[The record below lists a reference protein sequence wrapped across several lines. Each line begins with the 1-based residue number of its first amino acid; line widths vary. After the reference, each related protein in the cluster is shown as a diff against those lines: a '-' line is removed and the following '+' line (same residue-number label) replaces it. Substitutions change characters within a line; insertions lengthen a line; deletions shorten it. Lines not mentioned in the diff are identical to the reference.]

1 MSGEEA
7 PRVAIAESFV
17 APAALHALVLPG
29 DALAGFRGRTCRV
42 WVVAETGSDWRVG
55 TLRVGAASVSEAA
68 LAFPAFDN
76 RAEVLFHLF
85 VTDAD
90 AAEPGGGADALRARL
105 PAGRPPIRLG
115 TRVEPL
121 PALPAL
127 PPRGI
132 WAVEGG
138 AARSGVGAPAP
149 RFASD
154 LGNHWRDQFGAYA
167 AGWLHCGE
175 AQVLAA
181 FLALGDRLAP
191 LALHPR
197 PDVVAHYPECAAAMP
212 VGFAGY
218 IEGGAGTP
226 LDVAVETAQG
236 MSRHRLPIPE
246 RLLALP
252 ATLAAAPASQERFVA
267 EVNAGRLRVLEL
279 GARVVGPEAVDWR
292 ARMPGAAAYVGLDV
306 HPSPHVNLVGDAHR
320 LGEMVAPGSF
330 DAIWSAE
337 VLEHLQMP
345 WLVAAEVNRALRPGG
360 LTFHMAPHT
369 WPLHEM
375 PADYWRFSD
384 QALRVLFGPA
394 FGFEVLQAELVE
406 PVAVHPQRRDGAW
419 AEMPVFP
426 GYGHAAVLSRKVAEV
441 PAATGTEAWA
451 RNRLADAASL
461 YPRTDRAERERVA
474 QKAVEQAIRDARE
487 EEA

>member
-1 MSGEEA
+1 MPGGEG
-7 PRVAIAESFV
+7 PQVSIAESFV

-29 DALAGFRGRTCRV
+29 DALAGFRGQACRV
-42 WVVAETGSDWRVG
+42 WVVAKAGSDWRVG
-55 TLRVGAASVSEAA
+55 TLHVGPSVVPEAA

-76 RAEVLFHLF
+76 PGEALFHLF

-90 AAEPGGGADALRARL
+90 ATGPGMPDVLRARL
-105 PAGRPPIRLG
+105 PAGRLPICLG
-115 TRVEPL
+115 TCIEPV
-121 PALPAL
+121 PTLPAL
-127 PPRGI
+127 PPRGV
-132 WAVEGG
+132 WAVEGD
-138 AARSGVGAPAP
+138 AVRSSVGAPAL
-149 RFASD
+149 RLVSD
-154 LGNHWRDQFGAYA
+154 LGTHWRDQFGGYA
-167 AGWLHCGE
+167 AGWLHCGGS
-175 AQVLAA
+175 QVLAA
-181 FLALGDRLAP
+181 SLALNDRLTP

-197 PDVVAHYPECAAAMP
+197 PDVVAHYPECEDAVP

-218 IEGGAGTP
+218 VAGGAGVP
-226 LDVAVETAQG
+226 LDVVVETAQG
-236 MSRHRLPIPE
+236 ASRHRLAVPE
-246 RLLALP
+246 RLRTLP
-252 ATLAAAPASQERFVA
+252 PASLTAPASQERFVA

-306 HPSPHVNLVGDAHR
+306 HPSPHVDLVGDAHR
-320 LGEMVAPGSF
+320 LGELVAPGSF

-345 WLVAAEVNRALRPGG
+345 WLVAAEVNRALRLGG

-406 PVAVHPQRRDGAW
+406 PVAVHPRRRDGSW
-419 AEMPVFP
+419 VEMPVFP
-426 GYGHAAVLSRKVAEV
+426 GYGHAAVLSRKVAEL
-441 PAATGTEAWA
+441 PAAAEMEAWA
-451 RNRLADAASL
+451 RAWLVDATGL
-461 YPRTDRAERERVA
+461 YPKADRAERER
-474 QKAVEQAIRDARE
+474 AIQDADRSGTGRGGS
-487 EEA
+487 A

>member
-1 MSGEEA
+1 MPGEEA
-7 PRVAIAESFV
+7 LRVAIAESFV

-29 DALAGFRGRTCRV
+29 DALAGFRGRVCRV
-42 WVVAETGSDWRVG
+42 WVVAEAGSDWRVG
-55 TLRVGAASVSEAA
+55 TLRVGAAGVSEAA

-76 RAEVLFHLF
+76 RNEALFHLF

-90 AAEPGGGADALRARL
+90 AAEPSGPDALRARL

-115 TRVEPL
+115 TRVDPL

-127 PPRGI
+127 PPRGV

-138 AARSGVGAPAP
+138 AACSAVGAPTL
-149 RFASD
+149 RLASD
-154 LGNHWRDQFGAYA
+154 LGSYWRDQFGAYVS
-167 AGWLHCGE
+167 GWLHCGE

-181 FLALGDRLAP
+181 FLTLGDRLAP
-191 LALHPR
+191 LTLHPR
-197 PDVVAHYPECAAAMP
+197 PDVVAHYPECGAAVP

-218 IEGGAGTP
+218 VDGGAGTP
-226 LDVAVETAQG
+226 LEVAVETAQG
-236 MSRHRLPIPE
+236 ISRHRLAIPE
-246 RLLALP
+246 RLLNLP
-252 ATLAAAPASQERFVA
+252 ATPSAAPASQERFVA

-306 HPSPHVNLVGDAHR
+306 HPSPHVDLVGDAHR
-320 LGEMVAPGSF
+320 LGELVAPGSF

-337 VLEHLQMP
+337 VLEHVQMP

-406 PVAVHPQRRDGAW
+406 PVAIHPRRRDGSW

-441 PAATGTEAWA
+441 PAVAGTEAWA
-451 RNRLADAASL
+451 RDMLADAATL
-461 YPRTDRAERERVA
+461 YPRTDRAERERAA
-474 QKAVEQAIRDARE
+474 QKAIGDARE
-487 EEA
+487 EGA